1 MVGVDYWQLRL
12 FVNNPDV
19 VRNLESKVLGRF
31 RLKEN
36 FKEIAQKIYKSR
48 LRGKGQVTIPGEFR
62 ERLSAE
68 EGDDL
73 VFRVDEGGRILIER
87 AITIPADQV
96 WFWSERW
103 QRLEREAQEDIDGG
117 RVRKYPDIDQAITD
131 LQ

>member
-1 MVGVDYWQLRL
+1 L
-12 FVNNPDV
+12 
-19 VRNLESKVLGRF
+19 
-31 RLKEN
+31 
-36 FKEIAQKIYKSR
+36 KEIAHKIYKSR
-48 LRGKGQVTIPGEFR
+48 LRGKGQVTIPGEVR

-73 VFRVDEGGRILIER
+73 IFRVDEGGRIFVER

-117 RVRKYPDIDQAITD
+117 RVRKYPDIDQALSD

>member
-1 MVGVDYWQLRL
+1 LL
-12 FVNNPDV
+12 NNPDV
-19 VRNLESKVLGRF
+19 VRNLESKILGRF
-31 RLKEN
+31 RLKEK
-36 FKEIAQKIYKSR
+36 FKEIAHKIYKTR
-48 LRGKGQVTIPGEFR
+48 LRGKRQVTIPGDVR

-73 VFRVDEGGRILIER
+73 IFRVDEGGHILIER

-103 QRLEREAQEDIDGG
+103 QRLEREAQADIDGG
-117 RVRKYPDIDQAITD
+117 RVRKYPDIDQALSD